1 MHVSKSLP
9 VPHYTDIVK
18 KLVFN
23 FYVDDSIVK
32 KLVLNLFVD
41 YSAISLTLS
50 KLPYNF
56 IKSRNIL
63 WKKQTT
69 SYENGL
75 QIILN
80 WKSFKWK

>member
-32 KLVLNLFVD
+32 IDF
-41 YSAISLTLS
+41 
-50 KLPYNF
+50 
-56 IKSRNIL
+56 KSIRRL
-63 WKKQTT
+63 LKQ
-69 SYENGL
+69 YL
-75 QIILN
+75 
-80 WKSFKWK
+80 